1 MCFPIQKLRAP
12 WSTPKACLRHPNS
25 SCTAAIFR
33 TASLK
38 LDSSRIF
45 AQHRIRM
52 AKIPPGILAWITLV
66 LVESTVA
73 GAMPEYAAAESK
85 KHIGETARV
94 TGKVD
99 FVDAHRRSHILSLG
113 GCEPKMDFYVRVPY
127 GVPGPDLNVTELKG
141 GVITVS
147 EKMEKSE
154 VDDLPFI
161 DVTSTS
167 QIVPHKLQKA
177 QAEVKQEQPVADPP
191 QTNAP
196 AEAPA
201 GEKQTSPHGSYTRPA
216 DAKGLPAGTNILGS
230 PAEPGIADVTALV
243 EFTGNGATN
252 KGSGPNGLIF
262 ASDGDIY
269 GTTERGGANDYG
281 TVFKMTPAGALST
294 IVEFAGNAPVNSS
307 GFPMAPL
314 IERRDGDFYG
324 TTSGGGVGPTGE
336 NNLDNGTIFK
346 LSRSGVLTTLVR
358 FSCNGAT
365 NKGCTPY
372 SGLVEAPNGDFYG
385 TTFSGGSGKAVPI
398 PGFRGFGTIYKM
410 SPAGLLTTLYD
421 FSGHVAK
428 GQGGSP
434 WAGLTLGKDR
444 NFYGNTWLG
453 GAGHAGTIF
462 KMTPRGAMTTL
473 VNFSGFKPPKK
484 GGGCVAELVQASDGN
499 FYGTCPIGGGGN
511 GGTVFKMTPSG
522 AFTNLVEFSNNDP
535 KGAQPH
541 APLAEGNDGNLY
553 GTTTVGGAYNYGTIF
568 GVTPSGL
575 FKVLWNFNNPN
586 KIHECQHPGT
596 GPLLKD
602 KEGNFYGTT
611 KWGGR
616 SDWGTVFKLTLHNSD
631 MQASTAPPD
640 HSPSRATP
648 QPAQMEQAQSSAALH
663 DFKTAKQKLI
673 AQDAAYH
680 EYSAAEAYKHI
691 GETARLT
698 GMVDCLGNGRRHT
711 DVQIGGCLPYTLLWV
726 VVPNDASGLEMD
738 LSKLLGVTITVTG
751 KIESSGKIPQVTVKS
766 TTQIVPGPSPEP
778 NYFASAS
785 EKEFKPDLD
794 GATADLDRAIEQTHD
809 PGAYIQRARVKEKK
823 ADFAGA
829 IRDYDELI
837 ERSVDTYAVA
847 RAEYYDGRAKLK
859 IKNGDFDGAI
869 ADADA
874 AIRLNPSVPWHYVA
888 RGQAD
893 EAKGDFAAAI
903 KDYQLAIKTEPHNS
917 VYKDMLRKA
926 QAKASQKH
934 EPLLNKSQ
942 VTPESIAQAFVQAYS
957 SADVDAVA
965 GLYADRV
972 DYTNS
977 GVISN
982 AAVRAQ
988 AEEYFARWPVRHWS
1002 LAGSVNTVSLG
1013 SSKQKIIFSA
1023 SYDVSDPQRNK
1034 HTSGIAKETLIVV
1047 SDASGAM
1054 KIVSQKEQISKKG
1067 SSQPSEETATSGSG
1081 MMWSELSPDKG
1092 LLATIRFVPNPD
1104 KNWRAFDELKIAV
1117 FRQGRDGK
1125 PGQILAS
1132 TAIGGRFL
1140 QSAHW
1145 SPDSQFLLFT
1155 TSPSRGGHGGWHFET
1170 FVYCARDHSFRGDLE
1185 DVFGNVLAPDFGF
1198 ESPDIAVLT
1207 VSDDQAPSTA
1217 GEEPPTKQVKVSL
1230 GKVVDKLDRL
1240 P

>member
-1 MCFPIQKLRAP
+1 
-12 WSTPKACLRHPNS
+12 
-25 SCTAAIFR
+25 
-33 TASLK
+33 
-38 LDSSRIF
+38 
-45 AQHRIRM
+45 M

-269 GTTERGGANDYG
+269 GTTERGGANDHG

-385 TTFSGGSGKAVPI
+385 TTFSGGSGKAVAI

-410 SPAGLLTTLYD
+410 SPAGLLITLYD

-453 GAGHAGTIF
+453 GAGHGGTIF

-473 VNFSGFKPPKK
+473 VNFSGFKPPNK
-484 GGGCVAELVQASDGN
+484 GGGCVAELVQASDGH

-522 AFTNLVEFSNNDP
+522 AFTNLMEFSNNDP

-541 APLAEGNDGNLY
+541 AALAEGNDGNLY

-568 GVTPSGL
+568 RVTPTGL

-602 KEGNFYGTT
+602 KEGNFCGTT

-616 SDWGTVFKLTLHNSD
+616 SDWGTVFKLTLHTSD
-631 MQASTAPPD
+631 MQASTAPPGD
-640 HSPSRATP
+640 SPSPATP
-648 QPAQMEQAQSSAALH
+648 QPAQMEQSRAEAKAGAKKVVVAQLTAQAVQNAQSSNK
-663 DFKTAKQKLI
+663 DK
-673 AQDAAYH
+673 
-680 EYSAAEAYKHI
+680 
-691 GETARLT
+691 
-698 GMVDCLGNGRRHT
+698 
-711 DVQIGGCLPYTLLWV
+711 
-726 VVPNDASGLEMD
+726 
-738 LSKLLGVTITVTG
+738 
-751 KIESSGKIPQVTVKS
+751 
-766 TTQIVPGPSPEP
+766 
-778 NYFASAS
+778 
-785 EKEFKPDLD
+785 
-794 GATADLDRAIEQTHD
+794 
-809 PGAYIQRARVKEKK
+809 
-823 ADFAGA
+823 
-829 IRDYDELI
+829 DEV
-837 ERSVDTYAVA
+837 S
-847 RAEYYDGRAKLK
+847 
-859 IKNGDFDGAI
+859 
-869 ADADA
+869 
-874 AIRLNPSVPWHYVA
+874 
-888 RGQAD
+888 
-893 EAKGDFAAAI
+893 
-903 KDYQLAIKTEPHNS
+903 
-917 VYKDMLRKA
+917 
-926 QAKASQKH
+926 
-934 EPLLNKSQ
+934 
-942 VTPESIAQAFVQAYS
+942 PESIAEAFAQAYS
-957 SADVDAVA
+957 GADVDALA
-965 GLYADRV
+965 SLYADRV

-977 GVISN
+977 GVVSN
-982 AAVRAQ
+982 AAIRKQAQ
-988 AEEYFARWPVRHWS
+988 EYFARWPVRQWS
-1002 LAGSVNTVSLG
+1002 LAGPVKTTSMG
-1013 SSKQKIIFSA
+1013 PFRQKVIFSA

-1047 SDASGAM
+1047 SDASAAM

-1081 MMWSELSPDKG
+1081 MMWSELSPDKRM
-1092 LLATIRFVPNPD
+1092 LATIRFVPNPD